1 MADTEVKDDVIEESI
16 DDSKLG
22 TANESVPVVPT
33 PTDGNIEIKNN
44 NGSVTLSSEEFS
56 ALMDRLANLEK
67 DQKDLL
73 SVQDKD
79 KIAKIE
85 SLRRQGK
92 LVSSVKVRR
101 LYNKYIIGW
110 KTIEDEVYKDE
121 NGRLIEKQVIRIFF
135 EDDTTA
141 DMSMRQWA
149 SAPEY
154 VAFEVIG
161 KSQDADGNEFYNIK
175 GADGKELSISTSF
188 IN

>member
-1 MADTEVKDDVIEESI
+1 MADTEVKGDVIEGGDVAPRFEPVA
-16 DDSKLG
+16 D
-22 TANESVPVVPT
+22 AVPNVAPAQ
-33 PTDGNIEIKNN
+33 DGPVEIKNN
-44 NGSVTLSSEEFS
+44 NGSVTLSSEEFA
-56 ALMDRLANLEK
+56 ALMDRLSSLEK